1 VTMWGIALLVIVSLL
16 GVLPRGMLSFDL
28 DRVVGLMVFAG
39 ACVVIVLKRRGRWRR
54 SVLDAPALALLSAG
68 LLAIAGRAIAGSE
81 FLRESILQYGS
92 LATMALLALTV
103 FQFFSTWRTV
113 SWMLRVFTVTAM
125 IVALVSLVAL
135 LSGTRMLLLSG
146 EEVRLVSGW
155 GADNRLGGF
164 YEQPN
169 QFAAIMA
176 LAMPTA
182 VMFQALATSHVR
194 RAFWTCAAGVI
205 MAGLLISQAR
215 SAIMGVG
222 LGGFLL
228 GLLLIRGKLLKSSSL
243 VWGCVAVA
251 FAAWLFIQTGLVGE
265 FLARLSWSR
274 QVEVAAI
281 DPSQDRVQIWR
292 SAFAVALS
300 HPFGVAA
307 EGSARIGSDLGVVE
321 RSAHNVF
328 LSYLVAYGFLG
339 AAAVVWLA
347 WRQLVGLGFA
357 ALRAEGDAPRIISA
371 GLLAALV
378 GFWVHNLAHSIIQWM
393 AVWLYF
399 ACAAAV
405 IRLSRAPEAAGNSV
419 PAST

>member
-1 VTMWGIALLVIVSLL
+1 MWGVALLVVVSLL
-16 GVLPRGMLSFDL
+16 GILPQGVLPFDL
-28 DRVVGLMVFAG
+28 DRVVGLVVFIG

-54 SVLDAPALALLSAG
+54 SVLDAPALVLLSAG
-68 LLAIAGRAIAGSE
+68 MLAIAGRAIAGSE
-81 FLRESILQYGS
+81 FLHESILQYVS
-92 LATMALLALTV
+92 LATMALLALTI

-113 SWMLRVFTVTAM
+113 SWILRVFTVTATM
-125 IVALVSLVAL
+125 VALVSLMAL
-135 LSGTRMLLLSG
+135 LSGTRMLLVSG

-155 GADNRLGGF
+155 GAENRPGGL

-182 VMFQALATSHVR
+182 LMFQALATTHLR
-194 RAFWTCAAGVI
+194 RVFWTCAAGVI

-215 SAIMGVG
+215 SAIVGVG
-222 LGGFLL
+222 LGALLL
-228 GLLLIRGKLLKSSSL
+228 GLLLVRGRLLKSSSL

-251 FAAWLFIQTGLVGE
+251 FATWLFIQTGLASE
-265 FLARLSWSR
+265 LSARLSWSR

-281 DPSQDRVQIWR
+281 DPSQDRFQIWR
-292 SAFAVALS
+292 SALAVALS

-307 EGSARIGSDLGVVE
+307 EGGARIGSDLGVE
-321 RSAHNVF
+321 ARSAHNVF

-339 AAAVVWLA
+339 AAALLWLA
-347 WRQLVGLGFA
+347 WRQLAGLGLA
-357 ALRAEGDAPRIISA
+357 ALRAEGDAPRIIAA

-405 IRLSRAPEAAGNSV
+405 IRLSRVPKTAGDSV
-419 PAST
+419 SAST